1 MYIDTCAVGEE
12 KIPGMAAKGP
22 KVFLLK
28 PQKHSEWENRG
39 NIIIYLRNDPQ
50 YRGISLESLLR

>member
-1 MYIDTCAVGEE
+1 MYIDTWAVGEE

-28 PQKHSEWENRG
+28 PQNHSECDN
-39 NIIIYLRNDPQ
+39 LRN
-50 YRGISLESLLR
+50 IL